1 MLDVLY
7 SAVSGMTRVSTAE
20 VTIDRLTLSFVIFVV
35 CTTRELFETGLVC
48 PFLALVGN
56 TSHLLKMLGTG
67 MLKGLSSMTSG

>member
-7 SAVSGMTRVSTAE
+7 AAVSGMTRVSTAE
-20 VTIDRLTLSFVIFVV
+20 VTIDRLTLSYVIFAVY
-35 CTTRELFETGLVC
+35 TTRELLEIGLVR
-48 PFLALVGN
+48 PFLTLVGN